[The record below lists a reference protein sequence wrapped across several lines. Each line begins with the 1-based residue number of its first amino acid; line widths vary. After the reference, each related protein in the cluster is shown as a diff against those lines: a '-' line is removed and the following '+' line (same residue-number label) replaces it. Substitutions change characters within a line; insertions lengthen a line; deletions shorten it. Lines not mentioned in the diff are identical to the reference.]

1 MPEPSF
7 RRASAR
13 RLLSITACVAA
24 VAGLSL
30 TAVSA
35 SAAEPNTAIP
45 NSKPSWVAK
54 ATKVGTPAGTATT
67 SVRVYLAPKGG
78 LAALKADALAVSTPG
93 SATYGH
99 FITPAQYRARYAPSA
114 ATVHS
119 VEAYLRAA
127 GLKVTG
133 VEASNRY
140 ISLTGDVAAAQKA
153 FHTTIGRFKHNG
165 KTVQAPTAALSLPSS
180 ISSLVSTVTGLDTTP
195 RLVKPTA
202 PTPVSPGAGFR
213 NARPCS
219 TDYGQ
224 VAAKYQADFKTPLP
238 KFHGKT
244 LPYAVCGYTG
254 PQLRAAYEG
263 ATALDGSGVTVA
275 ITDAYASPTIA
286 KDANRYATEH
296 GDGAYTSGQLTQVTP
311 PANKYTDLAAC
322 GASGWFGEQTLD
334 VEAVHAMA
342 PAAKIRYYGGTSCQD
357 SDLLTTLA
365 KVVDDNKASLVSN
378 SWGDVAEAQSADA
391 INAYEQVFL
400 QGSMQG
406 ISFMFSSGDNGDEL
420 ANTGIKQVDYPTSDP
435 YVTSVGGTSTAI
447 GAGGKLLGQTGWGTD
462 KYSLSADGKSWSF
475 VGYSYGA
482 GGGTST
488 LFNKPSYQTGVGGGS
503 RQVPDV
509 ALDAD
514 PTTGMLVGQTQTFS
528 DGVYYDE
535 YRIGGTSL
543 ASPLFAGMTALTLQS
558 AGHRAGLLN
567 PKVYQTRS
575 AFTDV
580 TGNPLDAGNVRV
592 DFANGENADNG
603 LLYSVRTFDQ
613 DSSLVVKPG
622 YDQVTGVGVPNTKWL
637 TALK

>member
-1 MPEPSF
+1 LPEPF
-7 RRASAR
+7 FVRASAR
-13 RLLSITACVAA
+13 RILSITACVAA

-30 TAVSA
+30 AAVPA
-35 SAAEPNTAIP
+35 NAAEPTSVIP
-45 NSKPSWVAK
+45 HSKPAWLGK
-54 ATKVGTPAGTATT
+54 ATHLGTASST
-67 SVRVYLAPKGG
+67 SSATAKVYLAPKGG
-78 LAALKADALAVSTPG
+78 LDALKADAVAVSTPG
-93 SATYGH
+93 SASYGH
-99 FITPAQYRARYAPSA
+99 FLSTAQYRARYAPSA
-114 ATVHS
+114 ATVKS
-119 VEAYLRAA
+119 VEAYLRSA
-127 GLKVTG
+127 GLTVTG
-133 VEASNRY
+133 VESSNRY
-140 ISLTGDVAAAQKA
+140 ISVSGDLAAVQKA

-165 KTVQAPTAALSLPSS
+165 RSVQAPTGSLSLPNS
-180 ISSLVSTVTGLDTTP
+180 ISSLVATVTGLDTTP
-195 RLVKPTA
+195 RLLKPA
-202 PTPVSPGAGFR
+202 AATPVPPSAGFR

-224 VAAKYQADFKTPLP
+224 IAAKYQADFKTPLP
-238 KFHGKT
+238 KFQGKT
-244 LPYAVCGYTG
+244 IPYSPCGYTG

-263 ATALDGSGVTVA
+263 STDLHGSGVTVA

-286 KDANRYATEH
+286 QDANTYASNH
-296 GDGAYTSGQLTQVTP
+296 GDGSYGRGQLTQVTP
-311 PANKYTDLAAC
+311 AANKYTNLDLC
-322 GASGWFGEQTLD
+322 DASGWFGEETLD

-342 PAAKIRYYGGTSCQD
+342 PAANIRYYGATSCLD
-357 SDLLTTLA
+357 EDLLTTLA
-365 KVVDDNKASLVSN
+365 KVVDENKADLVTN
-378 SWGDVAEAQSADA
+378 SWGDVAEAESADSIA
-391 INAYEQVFL
+391 AYEQVFL
-400 QGSMQG
+400 QGAMQG

-447 GAGGKLLGQTGWGTD
+447 GAGGVLLGQTGWGTD
-462 KYSLSADGKSWSF
+462 KYTLSADGKSWTPAGF
-475 VGYSYGA
+475 LYGA
-482 GGGTST
+482 GGGAST
-488 LFNKPSYQTGVGGGS
+488 LFNKPAYQTGVGGGS

-528 DGVYYDE
+528 DGVSYDE

-567 PKVYQTRS
+567 PAVYQTRP

-592 DFANGENADNG
+592 DFANGEDASGG

-613 DSSLVVKPG
+613 DSSLAVKPG
-622 YDQVTGVGVPNTKWL
+622 YDNVTGVGVPNTKWL